1 MVHGFGDGSALAAG
15 LAAVGACSS
24 VPLVG
29 GFNPVGRSAALSGG
43 GSSSRP
49 AQHPAAQQQSE
60 AVDIEGQH
68 GEGHHP
74 GEAVRAVGPH
84 PVEGAVL
91 QVVDG
96 GFDRRML
103 LPRCDERLAFF
114 ADAVGPARAPLPGQH
129 VVLEQG
135 IEAEA
140 VRGAVEAAIEA
151 ACAQLRV
158 ARRAAA
164 DPGRAAG
171 GGV

>member
-1 MVHGFGDGSALAAG
+1 MQLRPA
-15 LAAVGACSS
+15 
-24 VPLVG
+24 VG

-74 GEAVRAVGPH
+74 VEA
-84 PVEGAVL
+84 AVL

-103 LPRCDERLAFF
+103 LPRCDERLVFF